1 MAQESKISGGVVW
14 ILSVAA
20 AVSFILG
27 YLLAVVAGIFWP
39 TNEAI
44 LAILAIMG
52 LLVGFFNITGREI
65 VPYLVAAIA
74 LVLIGTANPSPF
86 QPLERVSED
95 LVANID
101 DVVDLL
107 AVFIAPAALIQA
119 VRAGLVLA
127 SPGD

>member
-65 VPYLVAAIA
+65 VPGSGHRSGADRHRESVA
-74 LVLIGTANPSPF
+74 
-86 QPLERVSED
+86 VSTPRKGE
-95 LVANID
+95 
-101 DVVDLL
+101 
-107 AVFIAPAALIQA
+107 
-119 VRAGLVLA
+119 
-127 SPGD
+127 

>member
-1 MAQESKISGGVVW
+1 MSGGVVW

-20 AVSFILG
+20 AISFILG

-95 LVANID
+95 LVANIN

-119 VRAGLVLA
+119 IRAGLVLA